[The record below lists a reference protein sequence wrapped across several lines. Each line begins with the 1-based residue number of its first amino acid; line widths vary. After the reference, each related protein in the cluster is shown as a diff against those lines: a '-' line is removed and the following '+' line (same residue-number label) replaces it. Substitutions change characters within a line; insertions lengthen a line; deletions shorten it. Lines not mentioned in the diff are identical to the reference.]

1 MQKNKQTVCT
11 AALIVINI
19 GIFFLLSFLGNPE
32 NAVFMIKYGA
42 MYPPLI
48 FEDAQYY
55 RLITCIFLHFGIDHL
70 MNNMVMLGALGWN
83 LEKEIGSFKFLLI
96 YFVSGIGANL
106 ISLAMDFYTGNLAV
120 SAGASGAIFGLLGAL
135 LWVVIRN
142 RGKAGRLTGRG
153 MPFMVLLSLY
163 FGFTSTGVDNAAH
176 VGGLICGF
184 LTAVL
189 LYHGRNVPRQEV

>member
-11 AALIVINI
+11 AALIVINM

-55 RLITCIFLHFGIDHL
+55 RLI
-70 MNNMVMLGALGWN
+70 
-83 LEKEIGSFKFLLI
+83 GSFKFLLI
-96 YFVSGIGANL
+96 YCVSGIGANL

-142 RGKAGRLTGRG
+142 RGKVGRLTGRG
-153 MPFMVLLSLY
+153 MLFMVLLSLY

>member
-1 MQKNKQTVCT
+1 
-11 AALIVINI
+11 
-19 GIFFLLSFLGNPE
+19 
-32 NAVFMIKYGA
+32 

>member
-1 MQKNKQTVCT
+1 
-11 AALIVINI
+11 
-19 GIFFLLSFLGNPE
+19 
-32 NAVFMIKYGA
+32 MIKYGA

-120 SAGASGAIFGLLGAL
+120 SAGASGAILDCSGHFCGL
-135 LWVVIRN
+135 
-142 RGKAGRLTGRG
+142 
-153 MPFMVLLSLY
+153 
-163 FGFTSTGVDNAAH
+163 
-176 VGGLICGF
+176 
-184 LTAVL
+184 
-189 LYHGRNVPRQEV
+189 

>member
-11 AALIVINI
+11 AALIVINM

-96 YFVSGIGANL
+96 YFVSGVFKL
-106 ISLAMDFYTGNLAV
+106 ES
-120 SAGASGAIFGLLGAL
+120 
-135 LWVVIRN
+135 
-142 RGKAGRLTGRG
+142 
-153 MPFMVLLSLY
+153 P
-163 FGFTSTGVDNAAH
+163 
-176 VGGLICGF
+176 
-184 LTAVL
+184 
-189 LYHGRNVPRQEV
+189 